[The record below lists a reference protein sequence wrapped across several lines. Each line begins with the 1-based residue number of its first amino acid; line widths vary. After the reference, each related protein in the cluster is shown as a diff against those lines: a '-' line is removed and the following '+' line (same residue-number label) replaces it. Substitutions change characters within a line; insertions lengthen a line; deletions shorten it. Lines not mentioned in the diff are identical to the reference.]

1 MIIKGMIQMK
11 KASERI
17 LQSIKASGISYGTLS
32 KLTGISKS
40 ALQRYAMGQTEKIPA
55 EKLEKIALALNSE
68 PGYFMGWNDG
78 RNEKTDSAEE
88 AKRIPVLGRV
98 AAGMPIYA
106 QENIEEYI
114 YTSRGDSSEYFAL
127 RVQGDSMNA
136 IGINDGGILTVH
148 RQDSVENGQIAVVLV
163 NDENATVKR
172 FYRDKNIV
180 QLVPQ
185 SYNPEHRIQ
194 IYDLKRDNVRVQGRV
209 VECRTEFDG

>member
-1 MIIKGMIQMK
+1 MK
-11 KASERI
+11 TTSERI
-17 LQSIKASGISYGTLS
+17 LQSIKSSGISYGTLS

-40 ALQRYAMGQTEKIPA
+40 ALQRYAMGQTTKIPA
-55 EKLEKIALALNSE
+55 EKLEKIAVALNAE
-68 PGYFMGWNDG
+68 PGYFMGWSDG
-78 RNEKTDSAEE
+78 ADERMGNTDE
-88 AKRIPVLGRV
+88 AKRIPVLGKV

-114 YTSRGDSSEYFAL
+114 YTSRGGTDEYFAL
-127 RVQGDSMNA
+127 RVKGDSMNA

-163 NDENATVKR
+163 NGENATVKR

-194 IYDLKRDNVRVQGRV
+194 IYDLKHDTIIIQGKV

>member
-1 MIIKGMIQMK
+1 MK
-11 KASERI
+11 TTSERI
-17 LQSIKASGISYGTLS
+17 LQSIKSSGISYGTLS

-40 ALQRYAMGQTEKIPA
+40 ALQRYAMGQTTKIPA
-55 EKLEKIALALNSE
+55 EKLEKIAIALNTE
-68 PGYFMGWNDG
+68 PGYFMGWSEAGDDKSDNSD
-78 RNEKTDSAEE
+78 E

-106 QENIEEYI
+106 QENIEDYI
-114 YTSRGDSSEYFAL
+114 YTSLGGRDEYFAL
-127 RVQGDSMNA
+127 LVKGDSMNA
-136 IGINDGGILTVH
+136 IGINDGGILTIR

-163 NDENATVKR
+163 NDECATVKR

-194 IYDLKRDNVRVQGRV
+194 IYDLKHDTIRIQGRV
-209 VECRTEFDG
+209 VECRTNFDE